1 MAHRD
6 WEAIEREYRAGQISI
21 RGIARQYEITDGAI
35 RKRAR
40 AKQWERDLTNQV
52 AAKVRSDL
60 VRTEV
65 RTPHVCGQ
73 SDREIVTAVAAR
85 GVEVIL
91 RHRRDCVRLAESRD
105 RLLLRLEGLE
115 PDAVNLRG
123 CAQLADTLESA
134 ARMTERL
141 QNAERRLFNL
151 DAVGT
156 PQDDDV
162 AKRDRDAA
170 LLLTR
175 LSAERS
181 GAADQ
186 APPLDAGGLGAD

>member
-1 MAHRD
+1 MAHHE

-21 RGIARQYEITDGAI
+21 REIARQYGVSDRAI
-35 RKRAR
+35 RNR
-40 AKQWERDLTNQV
+40 AKNLGWERDLTDRV

-65 RTPHVCGQ
+65 RTPHARGP
-73 SDREIVTAVAAR
+73 DEREIVAAAAAR

-105 RLLLRLEGLE
+105 RMLLRLEGLE
-115 PDAVNLRG
+115 PDAVDLRS

-134 ARMTERL
+134 TRMTERL

-151 DAVGT
+151 DAVST
-156 PQDDDV
+156 QQDDDV
-162 AKRDRDAA
+162 AKRDQQ
-170 LLLTR
+170 
-175 LSAERS
+175 
-181 GAADQ
+181 AADLLARLCAEGTGATGQ
-186 APPLDAGGLGAD
+186 APRLDAGEPGAD